1 MAYII
6 DGKAL
11 SQKIRLD
18 IKKETEQLKNQYGKI
33 PGLAV
38 IIAGE
43 DPASKVY
50 VKNKILA
57 CQEAGFFSVHRQFGA
72 DVDAETLIRTII
84 ELNADDNIDGI
95 LVQLPLP
102 KPLDGDAILPFI
114 DVRKDV
120 DGLSAF
126 QQGLLLQGTPD
137 LISCTPNGVIEL
149 IKSAGKEMSGK
160 NAVVIGRSNMVG
172 KPMAML
178 LLRENATVTVCH
190 SKTENL
196 KETVKNADIVVAA
209 IGKAKFVT
217 ADMIKD
223 GAVVIDVGM
232 NSVDG
237 KLCGDVDF
245 ENVKEKA
252 SAITPV
258 PGGVGPMT
266 ITMLLK
272 NTLQS
277 FKRKVG
283 ASL

>member
-1 MAYII
+1 MSYII

-11 SQKIRLD
+11 SQKIRAE
-18 IKKETEQLKNQYGKI
+18 IKEEAAKLKSQKGKI

-38 IIAGE
+38 IIAG
-43 DPASKVY
+43 DDSASKIY

-57 CQEAGFFSVHRQFGA
+57 CHEAGFFSVHKEFDAGA
-72 DVDAETLIRTII
+72 DKEALIKAILEFNR
-84 ELNADDNIDGI
+84 DDNIDGI

-102 KPLDGDAILPFI
+102 KHLNPDEILPFI

-137 LISCTPNGVIEL
+137 LVSCTPNGVIEL
-149 IKSAGKEMSGK
+149 IKSAGVEIAGK

-178 LLRENATVTVCH
+178 LLRENATVTICH
-190 SKTENL
+190 SKTKNL
-196 KETVKNADIVVAA
+196 GEIVLSADIVVAA
-209 IGKAKFVT
+209 IGRAKFIT
-217 ADMIKD
+217 ADMIKQ

-232 NSVDG
+232 NRLDG
-237 KLCGDVDF
+237 KLCGDVDYDA
-245 ENVKEKA
+245 VKEKA

-266 ITMLLK
+266 ITMLLA
-272 NTLQS
+272 NTLKS
-277 FKRKVG
+277 FKRKF
-283 ASL
+283 